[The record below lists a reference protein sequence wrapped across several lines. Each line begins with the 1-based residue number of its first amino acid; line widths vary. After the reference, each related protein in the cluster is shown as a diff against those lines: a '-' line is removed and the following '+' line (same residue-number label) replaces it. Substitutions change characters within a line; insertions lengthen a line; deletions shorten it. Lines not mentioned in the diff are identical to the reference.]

1 MKSLLVHHAAH
12 DVPVELPRQ
21 VRCIPLFDLLLE
33 FLLVLHALHVLH
45 VLVPRVD
52 ALLRLK
58 LHRLSLTLI
67 EILLLALLVLV
78 VVVVGVLLLGD
89 VVDERARAGPLL
101 LFLLAPALFFLVV
114 LVLLL
119 FGAKKGW
126 GAGRS
131 ENARKCDREAGS
143 DLGGAEVFARSLRR
157 DDVYTP
163 GETNGDECD
172 HAHRLG

>member
-1 MKSLLVHHAAH
+1 M
-12 DVPVELPRQ
+12 
-21 VRCIPLFDLLLE
+21 
-33 FLLVLHALHVLH
+33 
-45 VLVPRVD
+45 D

-67 EILLLALLVLV
+67 EILLLALVVVV